1 MTASVL
7 VRSATP
13 ADVSAIFE
21 QIRALAEYERLLHE
35 VIGSAIALEQH
46 LFGSLPYVEALIAE
60 LAGKPVGFA
69 LYFRNYST
77 LTMQP
82 GIYLE
87 DLFVQ
92 PTVRGQGVGKAL
104 LSSLAQRVLD
114 RQWEHLNWAVL
125 DWNEPAIAFYRRIGA
140 EISED
145 ARICRLTGAALAQLA
160 AQQTTVTRLATA
172 TDLKTV
178 AALVEAHIS
187 AEGGSYRG
195 DSDLLKQ
202 HLFGS
207 QPYAE
212 TIVVEQDGNIA
223 GLALFCTSYST
234 FLTQPGLYVEDLF
247 VWPQYQGQGLEIAL
261 LAAVA
266 QQAIDRACG
275 RLEWG
280 VCTWNQAAIRLYE
293 RLGAVIMP
301 DWRRCTLSATALSQL
316 AASLEQS

>member
-35 VIGSAIALEQH
+35 VIGSAIVLEQH

-125 DWNEPAIAFYRRIGA
+125 DWNEPAIAFYRRMGA
-140 EISED
+140 SILD
-145 ARICRLTGAALAQLA
+145 DWRICRVTGDSLTH
-160 AQQTTVTRLATA
+160 LAT
-172 TDLKTV
+172 
-178 AALVEAHIS
+178 S
-187 AEGGSYRG
+187 
-195 DSDLLKQ
+195 
-202 HLFGS
+202 
-207 QPYAE
+207 
-212 TIVVEQDGNIA
+212 
-223 GLALFCTSYST
+223 
-234 FLTQPGLYVEDLF
+234 
-247 VWPQYQGQGLEIAL
+247 
-261 LAAVA
+261 
-266 QQAIDRACG
+266 
-275 RLEWG
+275 
-280 VCTWNQAAIRLYE
+280 
-293 RLGAVIMP
+293 
-301 DWRRCTLSATALSQL
+301 
-316 AASLEQS
+316 SL

>member
-140 EISED
+140 EIFED
-145 ARICRLTGAALAQLA
+145 VRICRVRGSALTQLAQQA
-160 AQQTTVTRLATA
+160 AGTRLATA
-172 TDLKTV
+172 TDLKGV
-178 AALVEAHIS
+178 VALVEADI
-187 AEGGSYRG
+187 AVDGGSFQG
-195 DSDLLKQ
+195 QSDLLKQ